1 MGRRRIN
8 IAIDGHSSAGKST
21 MAKSLAKELNY
32 VYIDTGA
39 MYRAA
44 TLHAMKERSIVE
56 REVNEVGLRAG
67 LDRMFL
73 SFRYNPQ
80 SEQSEIHLNGINVE
94 KEIRSMDVAQKV
106 SLIARV
112 PEVRKKL
119 VHIQQRMAEGGGVVM
134 DGRDIGTVVL
144 PQAEL
149 KIFMTADPET
159 RAYRRL
165 RELQDNG
172 KKVSYDEV
180 LENVLERDRIDSER
194 AVAPLR
200 QAEDAVV
207 VDNSELT
214 VEEQFNFLVNLAR
227 TRMQEGD

>member
-1 MGRRRIN
+1 
-8 IAIDGHSSAGKST
+8 

-44 TLHAMKERSIVE
+44 TLHAMRERNVMDGT
-56 REVNEVGLRAG
+56 VNEIGLKAG

-80 SEQSEIHLNGINVE
+80 TEQSEIHLNGLNVE

-106 SLIARV
+106 SLVARV
-112 PEVRKKL
+112 PEVRTKL
-119 VHIQQRMAEGGGVVM
+119 VAIQKRMAEAGGVVM

-144 PQAEL
+144 PSAEL

-165 RELQDNG
+165 REMQQNG
-172 KKVSYDEV
+172 KSVSYNDI

-194 AVAPLR
+194 AVYPSSSR
-200 QAEDAVV
+200 
-207 VDNSELT
+207 
-214 VEEQFNFLVNLAR
+214 R
-227 TRMQEGD
+227 CRRG

>member
-1 MGRRRIN
+1 
-8 IAIDGHSSAGKST
+8 

-44 TLHAMKERSIVE
+44 TLHAMRERSVVDSS
-56 REVNEVGLRAG
+56 VNEVGLRAG

-73 SFRYNPQ
+73 AFKYNPQ
-80 SEQSEIHLNGINVE
+80 TEQSEIHLNGVNVE
-94 KEIRSMDVAQKV
+94 KEIRSMEVAQKV
-106 SLIARV
+106 SLVARV
-112 PEVRKKL
+112 PEVRSKL
-119 VHIQQRMAEGGGVVM
+119 VAIQQRMAEGGGVVM

-165 RELQDNG
+165 NEMREKG
-172 KKVSYDEV
+172 KNVSYDEV
-180 LENVLERDRIDSER
+180 LENVLERDRIDSQR

-200 QAEDAVV
+200 QAEEAVV

-214 VEEQFNFLVNLAR
+214 LEEQFNFLVTLAR
-227 TRMQEGD
+227 TRMEEGA

>member
-1 MGRRRIN
+1 MGRSRIN

-21 MAKSLAKELNY
+21 MAKSLARELNY

-44 TLHAMKERSIVE
+44 TLHAMRERSVVDSS
-56 REVNEVGLRAG
+56 VNEVGLRAG

-73 SFRYNPQ
+73 AFKYNPQ
-80 SEQSEIHLNGINVE
+80 TEQSEIHLNGVNVE
-94 KEIRSMDVAQKV
+94 KEIRSMEVAQKV
-106 SLIARV
+106 SLVARV
-112 PEVRKKL
+112 PEVRTKL
-119 VHIQQRMAEGGGVVM
+119 VAIQQRMAEGGGVVM

-144 PQAEL
+144 PQADL

-165 RELQDNG
+165 NEMREKG
-172 KKVSYDEV
+172 KNVSYDEV
-180 LENVLERDRIDSER
+180 LENVLERDRIDSQR

-200 QAEDAVV
+200 QAEEAVV

-214 VEEQFNFLVNLAR
+214 LEEQFNFLVTLAR
-227 TRMQEGD
+227 TRMEEGA

>member
-1 MGRRRIN
+1 MGRSRIN

-21 MAKSLAKELNY
+21 LAKSLARELNY

-44 TLHAMKERSIVE
+44 TLHAMKERSIVDQ
-56 REVNEVGLRAG
+56 EVNEVGLRAG
-67 LDRMFL
+67 LDRML
-73 SFRYNPQ
+73 LTFRYNPQ
-80 SEQSEIHLNGINVE
+80 SEQSEIHLNGLNVE
-94 KEIRSMDVAQKV
+94 KEIRSMDVAKKV
-106 SLIARV
+106 SLVARV

-119 VHIQQRMAEGGGVVM
+119 VAIQQRMAETGGVVM

-144 PQAEL
+144 PTAEL

-165 RELQDNG
+165 RELQQNG
-172 KKVSYDEV
+172 KSVSYNEV

-214 VEEQFNFLVNLAR
+214 VEEQFNFLVSLAR
-227 TRMQEGD
+227 NRMDQA

>member
-21 MAKSLAKELNY
+21 LAKSLAKELNY
-32 VYIDTGA
+32 VYVDTGA

-44 TLHAMKERSIVE
+44 TLHAMRERTIVDGV
-56 REVNEVGLRAG
+56 VNEVGLRAG

-73 SFRYNPQ
+73 AFRYNPQ
-80 SEQSEIHLNGINVE
+80 TEQSEIHLNGANVE
-94 KEIRSMDVAQKV
+94 KEIRDMDVAQKV

-112 PEVRKKL
+112 PEVRHKL
-119 VHIQQRMAEGGGVVM
+119 VAIQQRMAEGGGVVM
-134 DGRDIGTVVL
+134 DGRDIGTVVM

-165 RELQDNG
+165 HELQSAG

-180 LENVLERDRIDSER
+180 LDNVLERDRIDSER
-194 AVAPLR
+194 AVAPLK

-214 VEEQFNFLVNLAR
+214 LDEQFNFLVHLAR
-227 TRMQEGD
+227 TRMQEGA

>member
-1 MGRRRIN
+1 
-8 IAIDGHSSAGKST
+8 

-44 TLHAMKERSIVE
+44 TLHAMKERSVADGI
-56 REVNEVGLRAG
+56 VNEVSLRAG
-67 LDRMFL
+67 LERMFL
-73 SFRYNPQ
+73 AFRYNPKT
-80 SEQSEIHLNGINVE
+80 EQSEIHLNGVNVE
-94 KEIRSMDVAQKV
+94 KEIRSMDVASKV
-106 SLIARV
+106 SLVARV
-112 PEVRKKL
+112 PEVRTKL
-119 VHIQQRMAEGGGVVM
+119 VAIQQRMAEGGGIVM

-144 PQAEL
+144 PKAEL
-149 KIFMTADPET
+149 KISMTADPET

-165 RELQDNG
+165 NELKANG
-172 KKVSYDEV
+172 KDVSYNQV

-214 VEEQFNFLVNLAR
+214 MEEQFNFLVTLAR
-227 TRMQEGD
+227 TRMEEASE

>member
-1 MGRRRIN
+1 MGRSRIN

-44 TLHAMKERSIVE
+44 TLHAMRERSVVDSS
-56 REVNEVGLRAG
+56 VNEVGLRAG

-73 SFRYNPQ
+73 AFKYNPQ
-80 SEQSEIHLNGINVE
+80 TEQSEIHLNGVNVE
-94 KEIRSMDVAQKV
+94 KEIRSMEVAQKV
-106 SLIARV
+106 SLVARV
-112 PEVRKKL
+112 PEVRTKL
-119 VHIQQRMAEGGGVVM
+119 VAIQQRMAEGGGVVM

-165 RELQDNG
+165 NEMREKG
-172 KKVSYDEV
+172 KNVSYDEV
-180 LENVLERDRIDSER
+180 LENVLERDRIDSQR

-200 QAEDAVV
+200 QAEEAVV

-214 VEEQFNFLVNLAR
+214 LEEQFNFLVTLAR
-227 TRMQEGD
+227 TRMDESA

>member
-1 MGRRRIN
+1 
-8 IAIDGHSSAGKST
+8 

-44 TLHAMKERSIVE
+44 TLHAMRERSVVDSS
-56 REVNEVGLRAG
+56 VNEVGLRAG

-73 SFRYNPQ
+73 AFKYNPQ
-80 SEQSEIHLNGINVE
+80 TEQSEIHLNGVNVE
-94 KEIRSMDVAQKV
+94 KEIRSMEVAQKV
-106 SLIARV
+106 SLVARV
-112 PEVRKKL
+112 PEVRTKL
-119 VHIQQRMAEGGGVVM
+119 VAIQQRMAEGGGVVM

-165 RELQDNG
+165 NEMREKG
-172 KKVSYDEV
+172 KNVSYDEV
-180 LENVLERDRIDSER
+180 LENVLERDRIDSQR

-200 QAEDAVV
+200 QAEEAVV

-214 VEEQFNFLVNLAR
+214 LEEQFNFLVTLAR
-227 TRMQEGD
+227 TRMEESA

>member
-1 MGRRRIN
+1 MGRSRIN

-44 TLHAMKERSIVE
+44 TLHAMRERSVVDSS
-56 REVNEVGLRAG
+56 VNEVGLRAG

-73 SFRYNPQ
+73 AFKYNPQ
-80 SEQSEIHLNGINVE
+80 TEQSEIHLNGVNVE
-94 KEIRSMDVAQKV
+94 KEIRSMEVAQKV
-106 SLIARV
+106 SLVARV
-112 PEVRKKL
+112 PEVRSKL
-119 VHIQQRMAEGGGVVM
+119 VAIQQRMAEGGGVVM

-165 RELQDNG
+165 NEMREKG
-172 KKVSYDEV
+172 KNVSYNEV
-180 LENVLERDRIDSER
+180 LENVLERDRIDSQR

-200 QAEDAVV
+200 QAEEAVV

-214 VEEQFNFLVNLAR
+214 LEEQFNFLVTLAR
-227 TRMQEGD
+227 TRMEEGA

>member
-1 MGRRRIN
+1 
-8 IAIDGHSSAGKST
+8 

-80 SEQSEIHLNGINVE
+80 SEQSEIHLNGVNVE

-214 VEEQFNFLVNLAR
+214 VEEQFNSLVNLAR

>member
-1 MGRRRIN
+1 
-8 IAIDGHSSAGKST
+8 
-21 MAKSLAKELNY
+21 
-32 VYIDTGA
+32 
-39 MYRAA
+39 
-44 TLHAMKERSIVE
+44 
-56 REVNEVGLRAG
+56 
-67 LDRMFL
+67 
-73 SFRYNPQ
+73 
-80 SEQSEIHLNGINVE
+80 
-94 KEIRSMDVAQKV
+94 
-106 SLIARV
+106 
-112 PEVRKKL
+112 
-119 VHIQQRMAEGGGVVM
+119 M

>member
-1 MGRRRIN
+1 
-8 IAIDGHSSAGKST
+8 
-21 MAKSLAKELNY
+21 
-32 VYIDTGA
+32 
-39 MYRAA
+39 
-44 TLHAMKERSIVE
+44 
-56 REVNEVGLRAG
+56 
-67 LDRMFL
+67 
-73 SFRYNPQ
+73 
-80 SEQSEIHLNGINVE
+80 
-94 KEIRSMDVAQKV
+94 
-106 SLIARV
+106 
-112 PEVRKKL
+112 
-119 VHIQQRMAEGGGVVM
+119 M

-144 PQAEL
+144 PKAEL

-165 RELQDNG
+165 RELQKNG
-172 KKVSYDEV
+172 KNVSYNEV

-227 TRMQEGD
+227 TRMQDED